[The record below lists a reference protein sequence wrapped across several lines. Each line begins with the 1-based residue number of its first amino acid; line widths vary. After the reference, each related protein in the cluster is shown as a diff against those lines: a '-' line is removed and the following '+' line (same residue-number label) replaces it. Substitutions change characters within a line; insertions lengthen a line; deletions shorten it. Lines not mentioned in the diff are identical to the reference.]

1 MVYGFAR
8 QSKGHVRIASAP
20 GLGTSVT
27 LYLPRAPTDAVPAAE
42 PGEAAMPG
50 GSERILVVEDND
62 LVREQVVAN
71 LAGLG
76 YRVAAARD
84 GIEALTLLRQDPD
97 IRLLFTDV
105 VMPRGMNG
113 RQLAEEAL
121 RINPRVAIL
130 YASGYSDDTLLRDGR
145 LGDTVQLL
153 AKPYRRRDL
162 AAKVRLVLDR
172 AGTAHTSW

>member
-1 MVYGFAR
+1 MVYGFAK

-27 LYLPRAPTDAVPAAE
+27 LYLPRAPTTAAPSVE
-42 PGEAAMPG
+42 PGEEAMPG
-50 GSERILVVEDND
+50 GSERILVVEDNE
-62 LVREQVVAN
+62 LVRDQVVAN

-84 GIEALTLLRQDPD
+84 GIEALALLRQDPD

-121 RINPRVAIL
+121 RINPHVAIL
-130 YASGYSDDTLLRDGR
+130 YTSGYSDDALLRDGR
-145 LGDTVQLL
+145 LGEAVQLL

-162 AAKVRLVLDR
+162 AIKVRLILDR
-172 AGTAHTSW
+172 NRAIRTPR